1 MATNVK
7 VKVNDPSQLDVL
19 NPVQPLHSISLIIN
33 SVIINPCIPLFYTL
47 VKASPG
53 KETELN

>member
-19 NPVQPLHSISLIIN
+19 NPAQPSHSISLIIS
-33 SVIINPCIPLFYTL
+33 SVIINPCTPLFYTI
-47 VKASPG
+47 VKA
-53 KETELN
+53 

>member
-19 NPVQPLHSISLIIN
+19 NPVQPSHSISLIIS
-33 SVIINPCIPLFYTL
+33 SVIINPCTPLFYTL
-47 VKASPG
+47 VKA
-53 KETELN
+53 